1 MTPQKPSKKPPYSDE
16 TSRYFNRELSW
27 LAFNE
32 RVLDQAFSPQY
43 PLLERTRFLSFVSS
57 NLDQFYEIRVAG
69 LMQKVDAGITRPSL
83 DGSSPQAL
91 LKEVRKRAEAMSQRE
106 YRCWRE
112 KLQPALQQENINF
125 KSVEE
130 LTKTEFTWL
139 RAYFRREVYPVLTPL
154 AIDPTHPF
162 PLILNKS
169 LNLLV
174 ALRNVRRK
182 KDKPLMAV
190 VPVPRILPRLVRVKS
205 ANAKDDE
212 ETFVFLSE
220 VVRHFVGDLFP
231 GHLAEGAWA
240 FRITRNSHLYFDE
253 EEVDN
258 LLLTIE
264 EELHNMRKGEA
275 VRLEIDESVSEETL
289 DYLLKSTKLAPEDVI
304 RINGPINLYR
314 LMNLPDMVDR
324 EDLKFSP
331 FEART
336 PKAFAD
342 GKLFFKNLAKKDL
355 ILHHPYDSF
364 VPVVDFVKA
373 AAVDPEVFAIK
384 LTLYRTSGDSP
395 IVKALMDA
403 ARNGKQVT
411 ALVELKARFDE
422 EANVQWS
429 RKMEEVGVHVV
440 YGLAGLK
447 THCKCCLVVRREKN
461 TMRKYAHLGTGN
473 YNPST
478 AKSYTDYSFFTSK
491 PSYTSDIANLF
502 NTLTGY
508 TRTPNFK
515 RLLVAPFSFHAEMIR
530 LIQSETK
537 VASSGKDARIIIKVN
552 SLIDPECID
561 ALYLASQAGV
571 KVSLIVRGI
580 CGLRPGVRGLSEN
593 ITVRSLL
600 GRFLEHSRV
609 FHFHNAPR
617 GQRTYLGSPDWMPRN
632 FFRRIEVAFPIEE
645 VLQEE
650 KIVNTLDGFLKDN
663 SYATELKSNG
673 KYTKVPRRNRK
684 PFSLQEELIEESLQD
699 RMADDGEMLGRPP
712 GESDNQSKGNKEDA

>member
-1 MTPQKPSKKPPYSDE
+1 
-16 TSRYFNRELSW
+16 
-27 LAFNE
+27 
-32 RVLDQAFSPQY
+32 
-43 PLLERTRFLSFVSS
+43 
-57 NLDQFYEIRVAG
+57 
-69 LMQKVDAGITRPSL
+69 
-83 DGSSPQAL
+83 
-91 LKEVRKRAEAMSQRE
+91 
-106 YRCWRE
+106 
-112 KLQPALQQENINF
+112 
-125 KSVEE
+125 
-130 LTKTEFTWL
+130 
-139 RAYFRREVYPVLTPL
+139 
-154 AIDPTHPF
+154 
-162 PLILNKS
+162 
-169 LNLLV
+169 
-174 ALRNVRRK
+174 
-182 KDKPLMAV
+182 
-190 VPVPRILPRLVRVKS
+190 
-205 ANAKDDE
+205 
-212 ETFVFLSE
+212 
-220 VVRHFVGDLFP
+220 
-231 GHLAEGAWA
+231 
-240 FRITRNSHLYFDE
+240 
-253 EEVDN
+253 
-258 LLLTIE
+258 
-264 EELHNMRKGEA
+264 
-275 VRLEIDESVSEETL
+275 
-289 DYLLKSTKLAPEDVI
+289 
-304 RINGPINLYR
+304 
-314 LMNLPDMVDR
+314 
-324 EDLKFSP
+324 
-331 FEART
+331 
-336 PKAFAD
+336 
-342 GKLFFKNLAKKDL
+342 
-355 ILHHPYDSF
+355 
-364 VPVVDFVKA
+364 
-373 AAVDPEVFAIK
+373 
-384 LTLYRTSGDSP
+384 
-395 IVKALMDA
+395 
-403 ARNGKQVT
+403 
-411 ALVELKARFDE
+411 
-422 EANVQWS
+422 
-429 RKMEEVGVHVV
+429 MEEVGVHVV

-632 FFRRIEVAFPIEE
+632 FFRRIEVAFPVEE
-645 VLQEE
+645 LLQEE

-684 PFSLQEELIEESLQD
+684 PFSLQEKLIEESLQD